1 MKKKMKKNIG
11 KFNLFIYLKIYNFY
25 NLVSVISPIFSKRKR
40 AFPALSSGPIPIDS
54 ILPAKAAS
62 IPASASSTTAQ
73 SSGFTPNSFA
83 ANKKNANYFLLINCS
98 YINNRFS

>member
-1 MKKKMKKNIG
+1 M
-11 KFNLFIYLKIYNFY
+11 
-25 NLVSVISPIFSKRKR
+25 
-40 AFPALSSGPIPIDS
+40 DS

-83 ANKKNANYFLLINCS
+83 ANKKNANFFLLITVIILIIVLAEIIIEE
-98 YINNRFS
+98 INGERVVNFNAIMIYLFNNHAWKKERFSLICGYCWYFL

>member
-1 MKKKMKKNIG
+1 MPTG
-11 KFNLFIYLKIYNFY
+11 
-25 NLVSVISPIFSKRKR
+25 
-40 AFPALSSGPIPIDS
+40 S

-83 ANKKNANYFLLINCS
+83 ANKKNANFFLLINCN

>member
-1 MKKKMKKNIG
+1 M
-11 KFNLFIYLKIYNFY
+11 
-25 NLVSVISPIFSKRKR
+25 SPIFSKRKR

-83 ANKKNANYFLLINCS
+83 ANKKNANFFLLINCN

>member
-1 MKKKMKKNIG
+1 MKNQSGPVDLSGENWVKRW
-11 KFNLFIYLKIYNFY
+11 
-25 NLVSVISPIFSKRKR
+25 RKR
-40 AFPALSSGPIPIDS
+40 GRKILPIPIDS

-83 ANKKNANYFLLINCS
+83 ANKKMQIIFY
-98 YINNRFS
+98 